1 MINWLMLFKEIIA
14 LYTENHTRP
23 INKKKSHEMIVEAG
37 GTYSYHGA
45 LKGLKE

>member
-1 MINWLMLFKEIIA
+1 MLFKEIIA
-14 LYTENHTRP
+14 VYTDNRTRP
-23 INKKKSHEMIVEAG
+23 IIKKLQELIVEVG